1 MGQAQEDM
9 ATAIFDITYQCLVSF
24 DLIVAQHDE
33 TILTR
38 SIGSNDA
45 ATTSD
50 SQKRPSRDFL
60 GLRNSFLF
68 WIDYTG
74 ALSLMTSSLDARLR
88 GLADISTMV
97 IELLE
102 MILRNLHRG
111 EFDFANPS
119 TIYLKSLQNQRLR
132 ISVCL
137 ISWPRSWYPVDPLF

>member
-1 MGQAQEDM
+1 MGQAQEDIE
-9 ATAIFDITYQCLVSF
+9 TAIFDITHQCLVSF

-38 SIGSNDA
+38 LSRLRDA

-50 SQKRPSRDFL
+50 SQKRPSGDFL
-60 GLRNSFLF
+60 GLRNSFLL
-68 WIDYTG
+68 WIDYNG

-88 GLADISTMV
+88 DLVDISTMK
-97 IELLE
+97 IEMLE

-111 EFDFANPS
+111 EFDFVNPS
-119 TIYLKSLQNQRLR
+119 TIYLKSFQNQRIR

-137 ISWPRSWYPVDPLF
+137 ISLSQS